1 MVQQLLTLVR
11 MTVTTGVEATQA
23 AEETTRL
30 FGLDMQLVHD
40 TLIMAVNVFL
50 IFFILS
56 YLVFNPARKMLS
68 GRREKVEADIAAA
81 EQDKKDA
88 DALKKEYE
96 ARLSQADDEVE
107 EILSQARQKALKN
120 EAEIVAEAKEE
131 AARLMSRAD
140 IEIERERRKALEGM
154 KQEIIDIAGAMAQKA
169 VAEKMDVEIQEELLN
184 DTLKEM
190 GEDTW
195 QN

>member
-1 MVQQLLTLVR
+1 MVQQLLTLAR
-11 MTVTTGVEATQA
+11 MTVDTGVEATTA

-30 FGLDMQLVHD
+30 FGLDMQLIHD
-40 TLIMAVNVFL
+40 TLIMAINVFL

-68 GRREKVEADIAAA
+68 GRREKVEADILAA
-81 EQDKKDA
+81 EKDKKDA

-96 ARLSQADDEVE
+96 ARIEKADE
-107 EILSQARQKALKN
+107 EAEDILSKARSKALKN
-120 EAEIVAEAKEE
+120 EADIIAEAKEE
-131 AARLMSRAD
+131 AARLMERAD
-140 IEIERERRKALEGM
+140 TEIERERRKALEGM
-154 KQEIIDIAGAMAQKA
+154 KQEIIDIAGAMATKA
-169 VAEKMDVEIQEELLN
+169 VGEKMDVEIQEQLLN
-184 DTLKEM
+184 ETLKEM

>member
-1 MVQQLLTLVR
+1 MVQQLLTLAR
-11 MTVTTGVEATQA
+11 MTVATGVEATTA

-30 FGLDMQLVHD
+30 FGLDMQLIHD

-68 GRREKVEADIAAA
+68 GRREKVEADLQAA

-96 ARLSQADDEVE
+96 ARIEKADE
-107 EILSQARQKALKN
+107 EAEDILSKARSKALKN
-120 EAEIVAEAKEE
+120 EADIIAEAKEE
-131 AARLMSRAD
+131 AARLMERAD
-140 IEIERERRKALEGM
+140 TEIERERRKAIEGM
-154 KQEIIDIAGAMAQKA
+154 KQEIIDIAGAMASKA
-169 VAEKMDVEIQEELLN
+169 VGEKMDVEIQEQLLN
-184 DTLKEM
+184 ETLKEM

>member
-1 MVQQLLTLVR
+1 MVQQLLTLAR
-11 MTVTTGVEATQA
+11 MTVATGVEATTA

-30 FGLDMQLVHD
+30 FGLDMQLIHD

-68 GRREKVEADIAAA
+68 GRREKVEADLQAA

-96 ARLSQADDEVE
+96 ARIEKADE
-107 EILSQARQKALKN
+107 EAEDILSKARSKALKN
-120 EAEIVAEAKEE
+120 EADIIAEAKEE
-131 AARLMSRAD
+131 AARLMERAD
-140 IEIERERRKALEGM
+140 TEIERERRKALEGM
-154 KQEIIDIAGAMAQKA
+154 KQEIIDIAGAMATKA
-169 VAEKMDVEIQEELLN
+169 VGEKMDVEIQEQLL
-184 DTLKEM
+184 DETLKEM

>member
-68 GRREKVEADIAAA
+68 GRREKVEADIASA

-107 EILSQARQKALKN
+107 EILSQARRKALRN

-131 AARLMSRAD
+131 AARLMNRAD
-140 IEIERERRKALEGM
+140 LEIERERRKALEGM

-169 VAEKMDVEIQEELLN
+169 VAEKMDVDIQEELLN

>member
-96 ARLSQADDEVE
+96 ARLSQADEEVE

-169 VAEKMDVEIQEELLN
+169 VAEKMDVEIQEELLD

>member
-11 MTVTTGVEATQA
+11 MTVDVGAEATTA

-30 FGLDMQLVHD
+30 FGLDMQLIHD

-56 YLVFNPARKMLS
+56 YLVFNPARKLLS
-68 GRREKVEADIAAA
+68 GRREKVEADLLAA
-81 EQDKKDA
+81 EQDKKEA

-96 ARLSQADDEVE
+96 AHLDQVDTEAE
-107 EILSQARQKALKN
+107 EILSKARAKALKN
-120 EAEIVAEAKEE
+120 EADIVAGAKEE
-131 AARLMSRAD
+131 AARLMERAD
-140 IEIERERRKALEGM
+140 TEIERERQKALEGM
-154 KQEIIDIAGAMAQKA
+154 KQEIIDIAGAMASKA
-169 VAEKMDVEIQEELLN
+169 VGDRMDVQIQEELL
-184 DTLKEM
+184 DETLKEM

-195 QN
+195 QK

>member
-169 VAEKMDVEIQEELLN
+169 VAEKMDVEIQEELLD

>member
-30 FGLDMQLVHD
+30 FGLDMQLIHD

-68 GRREKVEADIAAA
+68 GRREKVEADIASA

-107 EILSQARQKALKN
+107 EILSRARRKALRN

-131 AARLMSRAD
+131 AARLMNRAD
-140 IEIERERRKALEGM
+140 LEIERERRKALEGM

-169 VAEKMDVEIQEELLN
+169 VAEKMDVDIQEELLN

>member
-1 MVQQLLTLVR
+1 MVQQLLTLVQ

-30 FGLDMQLVHD
+30 FGLDMQLIHD

-68 GRREKVEADIAAA
+68 GRREKVEADIVAA

-107 EILSQARQKALKN
+107 EILSQARKKALKN

-169 VAEKMDVEIQEELLN
+169 VADKMDVEIQEELLN
-184 DTLKEM
+184 DTLREM

>member
-1 MVQQLLTLVR
+1 MVQQLLTLAR
-11 MTVTTGVEATQA
+11 MTVATGVEATTA

-30 FGLDMQLVHD
+30 FGLDMQLIHD

-68 GRREKVEADIAAA
+68 GRREKVEADLQAA

-96 ARLSQADDEVE
+96 ARIEKADE
-107 EILSQARQKALKN
+107 EAEDILSKARSKALKN
-120 EAEIVAEAKEE
+120 EADIIAEAKEE
-131 AARLMSRAD
+131 AARLMERAD
-140 IEIERERRKALEGM
+140 TEIERERRKAIEGM
-154 KQEIIDIAGAMAQKA
+154 KQEIIDIAGAMASKA
-169 VAEKMDVEIQEELLN
+169 VGEKMDVEIQEQLLN
-184 DTLKEM
+184 ETLKEM
-190 GEDTW
+190 GDDTW

>member
-11 MTVTTGVEATQA
+11 MTVDAGVEATTA

-30 FGLDMQLVHD
+30 FGLDMQLIHD
-40 TLIMAVNVFL
+40 TLIMAVNIFL
-50 IFFILS
+50 LFFLLS

-68 GRREKVEADIAAA
+68 GRREKVEADLLAA
-81 EQDKKDA
+81 EQDKKEA
-88 DALKKEYE
+88 AALKKEYE
-96 ARLSQADDEVE
+96 ARIEKADE
-107 EILSQARQKALKN
+107 EAEDILSQARSKALKN
-120 EAEIVAEAKEE
+120 EADIIAEAKEE
-131 AARLMSRAD
+131 AARLMNRAD
-140 IEIERERRKALEGM
+140 LEIERERRKALEGM

-169 VAEKMDVEIQEELLN
+169 VAEKMDVDIQEELLN

>member
-1 MVQQLLTLVR
+1 
-11 MTVTTGVEATQA
+11 MTVDTGVEATTA

-30 FGLDMQLVHD
+30 FGLDMQLIHD
-40 TLIMAVNVFL
+40 TLIMAINVFL

-68 GRREKVEADIAAA
+68 GRREKVEADILAA
-81 EQDKKDA
+81 EKDKKDA

-96 ARLSQADDEVE
+96 ARIEKADE
-107 EILSQARQKALKN
+107 EAEDILSKARSKALKN
-120 EAEIVAEAKEE
+120 EADIIAEAKEE
-131 AARLMSRAD
+131 AARLMERAD
-140 IEIERERRKALEGM
+140 TEIERERRKALEGM
-154 KQEIIDIAGAMAQKA
+154 KQEIIDIAGAMATKA
-169 VAEKMDVEIQEELLN
+169 VGEKMDVEIQEQLL
-184 DTLKEM
+184 DETLKEM

>member
-1 MVQQLLTLVR
+1 MVQQLLTLVQ

-30 FGLDMQLVHD
+30 FGLDMQLIHD
-40 TLIMAVNVFL
+40 TLIMAINVFL

-68 GRREKVEADIAAA
+68 GRREKVEADIQAA
-81 EQDKKDA
+81 EQDKKEA

-96 ARLSQADDEVE
+96 ARLDQADEEVE
-107 EILSQARQKALKN
+107 EILSQARSKALKN
-120 EAEIVAEAKEE
+120 EADIIAEAKEE
-131 AARLMSRAD
+131 ANRLMERAD
-140 IEIERERRKALEGM
+140 VEIERERRKALEGM
-154 KQEIIDIAGAMAQKA
+154 KQEIIDIAGAMASKA
-169 VAEKMDVEIQEELLN
+169 VGEKMDIQIQEQLLN

-195 QN
+195 QD

>member
-1 MVQQLLTLVR
+1 

>member
-68 GRREKVEADIAAA
+68 GRREKVEADIASA

-107 EILSQARQKALKN
+107 EILS
-120 EAEIVAEAKEE
+120 
-131 AARLMSRAD
+131 
-140 IEIERERRKALEGM
+140 
-154 KQEIIDIAGAMAQKA
+154 
-169 VAEKMDVEIQEELLN
+169 
-184 DTLKEM
+184 
-190 GEDTW
+190 
-195 QN
+195 

>member
-1 MVQQLLTLVR
+1 MVQQLLTLVQ

-30 FGLDMQLVHD
+30 FGLDMQLIHD
-40 TLIMAVNVFL
+40 TLIMAINVFL

-68 GRREKVEADIAAA
+68 GRREKVEADIQAA
-81 EQDKKDA
+81 EQDKKEA

-96 ARLSQADDEVE
+96 ARLDQADEEVE
-107 EILSQARQKALKN
+107 EILSQARSKALKN
-120 EAEIVAEAKEE
+120 EVDIIAEAKEE
-131 AARLMSRAD
+131 ANRLMERAD
-140 IEIERERRKALEGM
+140 VEIERERRKALEGM
-154 KQEIIDIAGAMAQKA
+154 KQEIIDIAGAMASKA
-169 VAEKMDVEIQEELLN
+169 VCEKMDIQIQEQLLN

-195 QN
+195 QD

>member
-1 MVQQLLTLVR
+1 MVQQLLTLAR
-11 MTVTTGVEATQA
+11 MTVDTGVEATTA

-30 FGLDMQLVHD
+30 FGLDMQLIHD
-40 TLIMAVNVFL
+40 TLIMAINVFL

-68 GRREKVEADIAAA
+68 GRREKVEADILAA
-81 EQDKKDA
+81 EKDKKDA

-96 ARLSQADDEVE
+96 ARIEKADE
-107 EILSQARQKALKN
+107 EAEDILSKARSKALKN
-120 EAEIVAEAKEE
+120 EADIIAEAKEE
-131 AARLMSRAD
+131 AARLMERAD
-140 IEIERERRKALEGM
+140 TEIERERRKALEGM
-154 KQEIIDIAGAMAQKA
+154 KQEIIDIAGAMATKA
-169 VAEKMDVEIQEELLN
+169 VGEKMDVEIQEQLL
-184 DTLKEM
+184 DETLKEM

>member
-30 FGLDMQLVHD
+30 FGLDMQLIHD

-68 GRREKVEADIAAA
+68 GRREKVEADIASA

-107 EILSQARQKALKN
+107 EILSQARRKALRN

-131 AARLMSRAD
+131 AARLMNRAD
-140 IEIERERRKALEGM
+140 LEIERERRKALEGM

-169 VAEKMDVEIQEELLN
+169 VAEKMDVDIQEELLN

>member
-11 MTVTTGVEATQA
+11 MTVATGAEATQA

-30 FGLDMQLVHD
+30 FGLDMQLIHD

-81 EQDKKDA
+81 EKDKKDA

-107 EILSQARQKALKN
+107 EILSQARKKALKN

-169 VAEKMDVEIQEELLN
+169 VADKMDVEIQEELLN
-184 DTLKEM
+184 DTLREM

>member
-1 MVQQLLTLVR
+1 MVQQLLTLVQ

-30 FGLDMQLVHD
+30 FGLDMQLIHD

-68 GRREKVEADIAAA
+68 GRREKVEADIVAA

-107 EILSQARQKALKN
+107 EILSQARKKALKN

-169 VAEKMDVEIQEELLN
+169 VSDKMDVEIQEELLN
-184 DTLKEM
+184 DTLREM

>member
-30 FGLDMQLVHD
+30 FGLDMQLIHD

-169 VAEKMDVEIQEELLN
+169 VAEKMDVEIQEELLD

>member
-1 MVQQLLTLVR
+1 MVQQLLTLAR
-11 MTVTTGVEATQA
+11 MTVATGVEATTA

-30 FGLDMQLVHD
+30 FGLDMQLIHD

-68 GRREKVEADIAAA
+68 GRREKVEADLQSA

-96 ARLSQADDEVE
+96 ARIEKADE
-107 EILSQARQKALKN
+107 EAEDILSKARSKALKN
-120 EAEIVAEAKEE
+120 EADIIAEAKEE
-131 AARLMSRAD
+131 AARLMERAD
-140 IEIERERRKALEGM
+140 TEIERERRKAIEGM
-154 KQEIIDIAGAMAQKA
+154 KQEIIDIAGAMASKA
-169 VAEKMDVEIQEELLN
+169 VGEKMDVEIQEQLLN
-184 DTLKEM
+184 ETLKEM

>member
-1 MVQQLLTLVR
+1 MVQQLLTLVQ

-30 FGLDMQLVHD
+30 FGLDMQLIHD

-169 VAEKMDVEIQEELLN
+169 VAEKMDVEIQEELLD